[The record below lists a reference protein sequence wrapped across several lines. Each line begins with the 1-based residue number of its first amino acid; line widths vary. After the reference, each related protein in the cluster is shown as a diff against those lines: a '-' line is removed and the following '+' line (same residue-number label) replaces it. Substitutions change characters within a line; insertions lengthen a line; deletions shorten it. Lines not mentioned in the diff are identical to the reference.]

1 MDEEVLDR
9 LLDAATEAAQH
20 SYSPYSGFPVGA
32 AVLTAGG
39 NIYAGTNIENASYGA
54 TVCAERVAIFKAVS
68 EGEDKILALVV
79 YTNAASYAFPCG
91 MCLQVLS
98 FSGDRPPPAPGKKNV
113 REKILFFFEVKNTFL
128 RQKNRTFL

>member
-98 FSGDRPPPAPGKKNV
+98 EFAEDIPVIVAGDAGMKTFSLSELLPHRFG
-113 REKILFFFEVKNTFL
+113 EE
-128 RQKNRTFL
+128 